1 MEITSIQKNIGH
13 TPRKLRLVADMVRS
27 MSAQEAVMRLQFVRK
42 AAALDLSKAIK
53 TALGNAG
60 SVDTPLYF
68 KTLEV
73 NEGIKMRRFHAGTRG
88 RVNPFKLRFSQMRI
102 VLTDEVKN
110 PKKMKTSKISKVTKE
125 SNEPRVEGATA

>member
-13 TPRKLRLVADMVRS
+13 TPRKMRLVADMIRG
-27 MSAQEAVMRLQFVRK
+27 MSAQEAVMRLQFVKK

-60 SVDTPLYF
+60 AVEVPLYF
-68 KTLEV
+68 KKLEV

-88 RVNPFKLRFSQMRI
+88 RVNPYKLRFSHLKI
-102 VLTDEVKN
+102 VLTDETIANAKN
-110 PKKMKTSKISKVTKE
+110 KKAMK
-125 SNEPRVEGATA
+125 GAVQA